1 MAAIEELRAG
11 FAAGTFQYKKE
22 NEICRLSGVTGRTGR
37 AELSALLKEME
48 RAGDLVRDERGRFVT
63 PDKLGLVRGKVQ
75 GNERG
80 FAFLVREEGEDL
92 FLPHRALHGA
102 LHGDEVFVR
111 PTGGERGDEGE
122 VYAVL
127 RRGTKLLTGTY
138 YPEKRGGIVEAD
150 ERRFS
155 QPVRIVGGLSAVA
168 GEKVVVK
175 VTAYPEDRMPEGEI
189 VEVLGR
195 SGELFAEEEA
205 IIRSRQL
212 RTEFPKKAL
221 AEAKRAA
228 SQPVLAEGRRDFR
241 GDMVITIDGDDSR
254 DFDDAVGLRKNGE
267 NFLLSVHIADVS
279 HYVKRGGAL
288 DEEAYARGTSVYFP
302 DRVLP
307 MLPEELSNGACSLN
321 EGEDRYT
328 LSCLMELNGRGEVVR
343 REICKGII
351 RSRARMTYAKV
362 AAMLEGDRALLAEY
376 ADIAPMCAEMD
387 RLARMLEEARTRRGG
402 VDLDVREAHIICDEE
417 KVEVAPRGRTAA
429 HRLIEA
435 FMILANEAVA
445 RFLEEKGLPCLF
457 RVHEKPSEEKASAFA
472 AYLRGLGLPVAF
484 RPENVRPADYA
495 RVLAALEGDEKRTV
509 VNRVM
514 LRSMMKARYCEENF
528 GHFGLASGCY
538 CHFTSPIR
546 RYPDLIVHR
555 VLTAVLE
562 GREDAAQKL
571 ASFVRSA
578 GLRCSETER
587 CAEEAEREV
596 DELYKVWYMRGHIG
610 ERFEGA
616 VSGVAGFGIFVELP
630 NTVEGRIRIDCLP
643 PDEYV
648 FDEER
653 VCLRGGRNSYS
664 IGDPVAV
671 VCVGCDVGARRVE
684 FVPESELERLRGEN
698 LVAPANAKPAAKE
711 KGRKGKKGAAQAKKA
726 PAKRGGKGRR
736 GKGAKPASSRAKG
749 KHPAKRR
756 KK

>member
-11 FAAGTFQYKKE
+11 FRAGTFQYKKE
-22 NEICRLSGVTGRTGR
+22 NEICRLSGVTGKAGR
-37 AELSALLKEME
+37 AELSAILKELE
-48 RAGDLVRDERGRFVT
+48 GEGELVRDERGRFVT
-63 PDKLGLVRGKVQ
+63 PDKLGLVRGRVQ

-80 FAFLVREEGEDL
+80 FAFLLREEGEDL

-122 VYAVL
+122 VYCIL
-127 RRGTKLLTGTY
+127 RRGAKLLTGTY

-155 QPVRIVGGLSAVA
+155 QPVRVVGGLSAVA
-168 GEKVVVK
+168 GEKVAVRL
-175 VTAYPEDRMPEGEI
+175 TAYPEDRMPEGEI

-205 IIRSRQL
+205 IIRSKQL
-212 RTEFPKKAL
+212 REQFPKKAL
-221 AEAKRAA
+221 SEAKKVAA
-228 SQPVLAEGRRDFR
+228 QPVLAEGRRDFR
-241 GDMVITIDGDDSR
+241 GEMVITIDGDDSR
-254 DFDDAVGLRKNGE
+254 DFDDAVSLRRVGE
-267 NFLLSVHIADVS
+267 HYLLSVHIADVS
-279 HYVKRGGAL
+279 HYVRRGGAL

-321 EGEDRYT
+321 EGEARYT
-328 LSCLMELNGRGEVVR
+328 LSCVMELNGRGEVVR
-343 REICKGII
+343 REICKGVI

-387 RLARMLEEARTRRGG
+387 KLARILEGERMRRGG
-402 VDLDVREAHIICDEE
+402 VDLDVREAHILCDGDR
-417 KVEVAPRGRTAA
+417 VEIVARERNAA

-435 FMILANEAVA
+435 FMILANETVA

-457 RVHEKPSEEKASAFA
+457 RVHERPSEEKAAAFA
-472 AYLRGLGLPVAF
+472 AYLRGLGVPVSF
-484 RPENVRPADYA
+484 RPEQVRPADYA
-495 RVLAALEGDEKRTV
+495 KVLAGLEGDERRTV

-528 GHFGLASGCY
+528 GHFGLASKSY

-571 ASFVRSA
+571 ASFVKSA
-578 GLRCSETER
+578 GVRCSETER
-587 CAEEAEREV
+587 CAEEAERDV
-596 DELYKVWYMRGHIG
+596 DELYKVWYMREHIG
-610 ERFEGA
+610 ETFEGA
-616 VSGVAGFGIFVELP
+616 VSGVTGFGIFVELP
-630 NTVEGRIRIDCLP
+630 NTVEGRIRTDCLP

-653 VCLRGGRNSYS
+653 VCLRGERNSYS
-664 IGDPVAV
+664 IGDAVTV
-671 VCVGCDVGARRVE
+671 VCVGCDIGARRVE

-698 LVAPANAKPAAKE
+698 LVAPAKAKRAAKE
-711 KGRKGKKGAAQAKKA
+711 KPAGKGKKPARDGKAAAR
-726 PAKRGGKGRR
+726 RGGKGSRSKA
-736 GKGAKPASSRAKG
+736 GKRPAPRAKG
-749 KHPAKRR
+749 KRPAKKR